1 MESWPQAKAHPQCLQ
16 QKERTEMRNFVVMGT
31 LALAAAVA
39 LAVPPP
45 RTLPSFDVT
54 AADGSTAQAAQIA
67 RNGKWLLIFVK
78 PHCPQCDTLLASLDS
93 ASTQDGSRVAVLVK
107 TGTPN
112 ALAEMRAR
120 YPHISKA
127 AWYADVHAS
136 AARSLVVPASPTTL
150 GMRGTAIT
158 WRLTGTISA
167 LPTDESSGI
176 VLAGDAA
183 ANPRV
188 RERTLVNGW
197 LKQP

>member
-1 MESWPQAKAHPQCLQ
+1 
-16 QKERTEMRNFVVMGT
+16 MRKLVITGILV
-31 LALAAAVA
+31 LAAAA
-39 LAVPPP
+39 APAAPPP
-45 RTLPSFDVT
+45 RTLPGFDVV
-54 AADGSTAQAAQIA
+54 APDGSTAQAAQIA

-78 PHCPQCDTLLASLDS
+78 PHCPQCDTLLGTLDG
-93 ASTQDGSRVAVLVK
+93 ASTQEGSRVAVIVK

-112 ALAEMRAR
+112 GLAEMKAK
-120 YPHISKA
+120 YPHIAKA

-150 GMRGTAIT
+150 GMRGTAIA

-183 ANPRV
+183 ADPRV

-197 LKQP
+197 LTQP